1 MHVHICAACTCVC
14 LTSEQEAVMSSLMY
28 EGEVGKTEVSPNTC
42 IKGMTLGKED
52 ADADTGALASPT
64 EKLDSPKAGG
74 LKLIDGVLIDH
85 ERDDFLPRAMSAAS

>member
-28 EGEVGKTEVSPNTC
+28 EGEVGTTEVSPNTC

-52 ADADTGALASPT
+52 ADADTGALASPCHT
-64 EKLDSPKAGG
+64 SNGSPTITTDA
-74 LKLIDGVLIDH
+74 IH
-85 ERDDFLPRAMSAAS
+85 SRHW